1 MEQLTTSMPTMTP
14 EFIRSFEGLEAVALL
29 GLCFFVLL
37 AVVMPIGLHF
47 MLRNHVKEMNMMQE
61 IFYHALDKR
70 DEDQRKITEMLDKM
84 LESIDNR
91 LSVLEQKVDRLNP
104 HS

>member
-1 MEQLTTSMPTMTP
+1 MEHLSTSLPNLSPDM
-14 EFIRSFEGLEAVALL
+14 IRSFEGLEAVALL

-37 AVVMPIGLHF
+37 AVVMPICLHF

-61 IFYHALDKR
+61 VFHHALDKR

-91 LSVLEQKVDRLNP
+91 LSVLELKVDRLNP